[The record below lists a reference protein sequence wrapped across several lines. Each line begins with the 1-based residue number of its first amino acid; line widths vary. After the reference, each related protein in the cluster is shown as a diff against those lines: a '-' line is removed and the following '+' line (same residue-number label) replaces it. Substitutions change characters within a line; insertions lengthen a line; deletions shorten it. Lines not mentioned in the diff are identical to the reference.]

1 MNFFFKKT
9 SIIISFALVVL
20 ASSQLYAP
28 KKVDAL
34 FGAGDIV
41 SDILVETNTS
51 TIAASAGVSAQSESL
66 LQLKSFSLD
75 KVAVMIVK
83 QILQQLTLSI
93 ISWINSGFNGSP
105 SFIQNPTKF
114 FEGVGDQIAGKFLS
128 SVSPLA
134 ASLCSPFN
142 ISVRI
147 SLALEMSGGIK
158 YPYTCT
164 LSDMVKNTK
173 NAVKGASINGFTAGD
188 FRQGGWP
195 AFLTLTTVP
204 ANNPNGAFLLAQSDL
219 NAKIG
224 QQVTLKQNFVLSANG
239 FLSFEKCTDD
249 PEDYSGQGTG
259 QDCEVQTPGSAISAT
274 LNKSLGV
281 PTDELELAN
290 DINAIINA
298 AFSQLVLIALKSG
311 LGAISGSNG
320 TSNTA
325 YVQQI
330 QAEQSNNL
338 QSVQAST
345 INNIQP
351 YLNNAQQ
358 VTQNA
363 QVGLNIVLAAQTT
376 LNKAQSCNNDL
387 ITKYSQ
393 PSYGVGNQTN
403 ALAVAHAQG
412 QLDQIN
418 TIILTQVAPLVAQ
431 STVKY
436 NNASSSYQS
445 LIDLANKFSDAQ
457 NATGL
462 NDPSQQLQGLAASG
476 NLPSTAAV
484 TQSNTD
490 LTTLR
495 STIDPIQSDAN
506 NRLYA
511 CQTFSPTANNGV
523 N

>member
-1 MNFFFKKT
+1 
-9 SIIISFALVVL
+9 
-20 ASSQLYAP
+20 
-28 KKVDAL
+28 
-34 FGAGDIV
+34 
-41 SDILVETNTS
+41 
-51 TIAASAGVSAQSESL
+51 
-66 LQLKSFSLD
+66 
-75 KVAVMIVK
+75 MIVK
-83 QILQQLTLSI
+83 QILQQLTLSV

-105 SFIQNPTKF
+105 SFIQNPSKF

-128 SVSPLA
+128 SISPLA

-158 YPYTCT
+158 NQYTCT
-164 LSDMVKNTK
+164 LSNMVKNTK
-173 NAVKGASINGFTAGD
+173 NAIKGASINGFTAGD

-219 NAKIG
+219 SAKIG
-224 QQVTLKQNFVLSANG
+224 QQVSLKQNFVLSANG

-298 AFSQLVLIALKSG
+298 AFSQLVLMALKGG

-330 QAEQSNNL
+330 QAEQNTNL
-338 QSVQAST
+338 QSVQTST

-351 YLNNAQQ
+351 YLDNAQQ

-363 QVGLNIVLAAQTT
+363 QVGLNIVLAAQTA

-393 PSYGVGNQTN
+393 PSYGVDNQMN
-403 ALAVAHAQG
+403 ALTVAHAQG

-445 LIDLANKFSDAQ
+445 LIDLANKFSNSQDA
-457 NATGL
+457 NGL
-462 NDPSQQLQGLAASG
+462 SNPSQQLQGLAASG
-476 NLPSTAAV
+476 NLPSTADV
-484 TQSNTD
+484 TKSSRD
-490 LTTLR
+490 LTILR
-495 STIDPIQSDAN
+495 SAVDPILSDAN

-511 CQTFSPTANNGV
+511 CQTFSPSSYNGV